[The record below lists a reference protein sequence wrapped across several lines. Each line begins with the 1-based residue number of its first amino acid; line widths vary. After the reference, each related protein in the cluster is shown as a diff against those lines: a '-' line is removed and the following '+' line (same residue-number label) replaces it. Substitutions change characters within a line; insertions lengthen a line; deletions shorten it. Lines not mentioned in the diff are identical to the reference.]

1 MKAGKRK
8 LFILEIFAVIVSI
21 CYIVPLFFVVLNS
34 FKTKGEIL
42 SDFFSLFPS
51 GVHWENYATAWE
63 KMNYPLAFKNT
74 ILVTAG
80 SVVGSILFGSMAAYK
95 LCRTKTRYSRI
106 MMFVCISPMLITF
119 SSIMIA
125 LTKISKMLH
134 LMNSIQGLVV
144 LYWGLLMPFT
154 IFLYHGNIKT
164 VPLELEEAAQMDGC
178 EGFKLFRL
186 IVFPLLKP
194 VTATVA
200 VLNGMRIWNDY
211 LTLTIMVG
219 SRAATRTLVL
229 ATDQF
234 AGVYTA
240 DYSMSL
246 AGFCLTSLP
255 IILFYLLMQKHIV
268 KGITAGA
275 VKS

>member
-51 GVHWENYATAWE
+51 GIHWENYATAWE

-211 LTLTIMVG
+211 LTPTIMVG